1 MKYIILDF
9 DGTIGDTQALIVKT
23 LQQTMQQLGLAVQS
37 AESCAKTI
45 GLRLDEAFGALFPTM
60 TVAETQF
67 CAETYRRIFEENKK
81 EMIVS
86 AFPHVIETI
95 LQLHAQGKVL
105 AIASSRNRASLT
117 GYIEQLHIGDAI
129 ACVVAGEDVAHAK
142 PAPDMVYKVLETL
155 HGQAEEALMVG
166 DMQYDIDM
174 GRNAGIK
181 TCGVTYGNGT
191 REELMNAD
199 YVIDD
204 FADLIAIAQ

>member
-37 AESCAKTI
+37 AEAYAKTI

-60 TVAETQF
+60 TAAETQY

-86 AFPHVIETI
+86 AFPHVVETI
-95 LQLHAQGKVL
+95 RQLHAQGKVL
-105 AIASSRNRASLT
+105 AIASSRNSASLT

-129 ACVVAGEDVAHAK
+129 ACIVAGEDVAHAK

-155 HGQAEEALMVG
+155 HGKKEEALMVG

>member
-1 MKYIILDF
+1 M
-9 DGTIGDTQALIVKT
+9 
-23 LQQTMQQLGLAVQS
+23 
-37 AESCAKTI
+37 
-45 GLRLDEAFGALFPTM
+45 
-60 TVAETQF
+60 
-67 CAETYRRIFEENKK
+67 
-81 EMIVS
+81 
-86 AFPHVIETI
+86 
-95 LQLHAQGKVL
+95 
-105 AIASSRNRASLT
+105 
-117 GYIEQLHIGDAI
+117 
-129 ACVVAGEDVAHAK
+129 AHAK

-155 HGQAEEALMVG
+155 HGKKEEALMVG

>member
-37 AESCAKTI
+37 AEACTKTI
-45 GLRLDEAFGALFPTM
+45 GLRLDEAFGTLFPTM
-60 TVAETQF
+60 TAAETQY

-86 AFPHVIETI
+86 AFPHVVETI
-95 LQLHAQGKVL
+95 RQLHAQGKVL
-105 AIASSRNRASLT
+105 AIASSRNSASLT

-129 ACVVAGEDVAHAK
+129 ACIVAGEDVAHAK

-155 HGQAEEALMVG
+155 HGKKEEALMVG